1 MVPTRLSIAA
11 GTLAALSLPAAPTL
25 AATES
30 IEFVQEHLAEIVM
43 DNRYASLPIWGTRYS
58 TQAAYSET
66 QTGGLAVHGPMLSLG
81 ASHSIA
87 DDWQLTGFAFF
98 DDLHLSSG
106 TDHRPLEVQFTH
118 GVPLSLPAPAQFTGL
133 DGGEESYGLGVGI
146 RHSST
151 TRFWHDYEWTAG
163 VLWHHVALKNYS
175 LDFRVLDG
183 TSTGATGVIDYSAVY
198 EHVAPFAGI
207 AWPREYRQWKFRP
220 HVQAVV
226 PLPRRA
232 VVGRIEGPG
241 YELRGDTSETGVG
254 TPFGDPSVTVG
265 FDVTYRPWNLT
276 VDIGSAITQALFDP
290 VIHKGIDSNWL
301 ISASWNY

>member
-11 GTLAALSLPAAPTL
+11 WTLVALGLPAAHAL
-25 AATES
+25 AANES

-43 DNRYASLPIWGTRYS
+43 DNRYATLPIWGTRYS
-58 TQAAYSET
+58 TQAAYSKTE
-66 QTGGLAVHGPMLSLG
+66 TGGLAVDGPMFSLG
-81 ASHSIA
+81 GSRNIA
-87 DDWQLTGFAFF
+87 DDWQLSGFAFF
-98 DDLHLSSG
+98 DDLSLSSG
-106 TDHRPLEVQFTH
+106 IDHRPLEVQFIR
-118 GVPLSLPAPAQFTGL
+118 GVPLSLPARAQFNAL
-133 DGGEESYGLGVGI
+133 DGSEKSYGLGVGI
-146 RHSST
+146 RHSGT
-151 TRFWHDYEWTAG
+151 TRFWHDYEWAAG

-175 LDFRVLDG
+175 LDFQILDG
-183 TSTGATGVIDYSAVY
+183 PSAGATGVIDYSAVY

-220 HVQAVV
+220 HVQAVL

-241 YELRGDTSETGVG
+241 YELSGDTGETGVG

-265 FDVTYRPWNLT
+265 LDVTYRPWNLT
-276 VDIGSAITQALFDP
+276 VDVGSAISQALFEP
-290 VIHKGIDSNWL
+290 VVHKGIDRNWL